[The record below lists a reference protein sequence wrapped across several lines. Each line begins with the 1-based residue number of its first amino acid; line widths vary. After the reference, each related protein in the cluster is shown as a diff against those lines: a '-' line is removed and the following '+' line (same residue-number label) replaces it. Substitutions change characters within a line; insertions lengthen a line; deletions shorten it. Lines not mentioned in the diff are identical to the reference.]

1 MSSKCMA
8 MIMSALCWGADA
20 TIAAAQTSP
29 QPSQTARPKA
39 DPNQRICED
48 VTQVGSR
55 LATKRICATR
65 AEWAEKRK
73 QDRDVVD
80 DAQRSAHIG
89 CSVVGTHSGTPSC

>member
-1 MSSKCMA
+1 MRIRSVTMVLG
-8 MIMSALCWGADA
+8 ALCWTAGAG
-20 TIAAAQTSP
+20 AAVAEPAQA
-29 QPSQTARPKA
+29 PSQNVRPKL

-55 LATKRICATR
+55 LSTKRICATR

-73 QDRDVVD
+73 QDRDTVD

-89 CSVVGTHSGTPSC
+89 CSVVNTHSGTPSC

>member
-1 MSSKCMA
+1 MKLRSGL
-8 MIMSALCWGADA
+8 MIISALCWVTNASVVV
-20 TIAAAQTSP
+20 AQANP
-29 QPSQTARPKA
+29 PPSQNPRPKA

-73 QDRDVVD
+73 QDRDTVD